1 MGHPQIHNHTPFEFA
16 PLFLAD
22 TEGQPLFVPLIK
34 ATYSIGDDCV
44 LRIAKEQPPIA
55 IGGEY
60 WGPPEFSSY
69 KLAPEGVVL
78 KPATD
83 VVLLGYA
90 YPARLGDTETSVGI
104 QVGSIRKLVR
114 VIGDRY
120 WTKSN
125 GIVSMSPPEPF
136 EKIPLLWERA
146 FGGWDRCSE
155 DLQEHSCEAR
165 NPVGTGFR
173 MRWYDQEMQVRLPN
187 LEHPA
192 QRIQNFED
200 RPQPV
205 AFGFVGSHW
214 EPRAALAGTYDEGWV
229 QSRMPLLP
237 HDFDPGFFNMAPP
250 DQIVS
255 GYLQGDEQVVLL
267 NTSPDG
273 RVAFQLPGGGPPRF
287 DVELRGS
294 GFQSLAPALD
304 TVVVDAESRLVSML
318 WRAELPVVDVPTDV
332 VSVHVVMHAHAE
344 VQPADGAR
352 AA

>member
-1 MGHPQIHNHTPFEFA
+1 MSHPQIHNHTPFEFA
-16 PLFLAD
+16 PLFLTD
-22 TEGQPLFVPLIK
+22 TEGQPLFVPLLK
-34 ATYSIGDDCV
+34 ATYSIGDDGV
-44 LRIAKEQPPIA
+44 LRLAEEQQPVA
-55 IGGEY
+55 IGGEF
-60 WGPPEFSSY
+60 WGAAESSSY

-90 YPARLGDTETSVGI
+90 YPSRLGDTETSVGI

-155 DLQEHSCEAR
+155 DLQEHRCEAR

-205 AFGFVGSHW
+205 GFGFVGSHW

-237 HDFDPGFFNMAPP
+237 HDFDPAFFNMAPR

-255 GYLQGDEQVVLL
+255 GYLNGDEQIVLL
-267 NTSPDG
+267 GASTEG
-273 RVAFQLPGGGPPRF
+273 RLAFQLPGGGPPHF
-287 DVELRGS
+287 NVELRGS
-294 GFQSLAPALD
+294 RTQSLAAALD
-304 TVVVDAESRLVSML
+304 TVVVDAESRAVSLL

-332 VSVHVVMHAHAE
+332 VSVHVAQRGHADAE
-344 VQPADGAR
+344 PAPAER
-352 AA
+352 VA